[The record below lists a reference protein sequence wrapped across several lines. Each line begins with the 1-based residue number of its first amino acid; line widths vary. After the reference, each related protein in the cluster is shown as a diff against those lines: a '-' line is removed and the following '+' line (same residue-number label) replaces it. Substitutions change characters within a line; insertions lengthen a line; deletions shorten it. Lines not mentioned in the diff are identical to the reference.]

1 MNNDFKTYVYCSY
14 NLTQNSKWW
23 WNWIPQWRKP
33 DEPNTKSVIST
44 SFPPRNR
51 YITIT
56 SQKMV
61 MEAPNFLA
69 RDPPKPKEFKRG
81 IELYEWLLQNLEKQG
96 TKALPKTTSSY
107 FIKSL
112 IIWFTPSFIF
122 IADVRA
128 QMVDLTHNPKT
139 QVVCSQD
146 PDVVVLVFIDQFFTY

>member
-1 MNNDFKTYVYCSY
+1 MISKHTNIVVTIWPKIPNGDEIESLNDESLMNQTPKVWSY
-14 NLTQNSKWW
+14 IT
-23 WNWIPQWRKP
+23 
-33 DEPNTKSVIST
+33 
-44 SFPPRNR
+44 
-51 YITIT
+51 ITIT

-107 FIKSL
+107 FIKSS

-122 IADVRA
+122 NADVRA
-128 QMVDLTHNPKT
+128 QMVVLTHNPKT

>member
-1 MNNDFKTYVYCSY
+1 MISKHTNIVVTIWPKIPNGDEIESLNDESLMNQTPKVWSY
-14 NLTQNSKWW
+14 IT
-23 WNWIPQWRKP
+23 I
-33 DEPNTKSVIST
+33 T
-44 SFPPRNR
+44 
-51 YITIT
+51 ITIT

-128 QMVDLTHNPKT
+128 QMVVLTHNPKT

>member
-1 MNNDFKTYVYCSY
+1 MISKQTYIVVTIWPKIPNGDEIESLNDESLMNQTPKVWSY
-14 NLTQNSKWW
+14 IT
-23 WNWIPQWRKP
+23 I
-33 DEPNTKSVIST
+33 T
-44 SFPPRNR
+44 
-51 YITIT
+51 ITIT

-107 FIKSL
+107 FIKSS

>member
-1 MNNDFKTYVYCSY
+1 MISKHTNIVVTIWPKIPNGDEIESLNDESLMNQTPKVWSY
-14 NLTQNSKWW
+14 IT
-23 WNWIPQWRKP
+23 I
-33 DEPNTKSVIST
+33 T
-44 SFPPRNR
+44 
-51 YITIT
+51 ITIT

-61 MEAPNFLA
+61 MEAPNFLE

-128 QMVDLTHNPKT
+128 QMVVLTHNPKT

>member
-1 MNNDFKTYVYCSY
+1 MISKQTYIVVTIWPKIPNGDEIESLNDESLMNQTPKVWSY
-14 NLTQNSKWW
+14 IT
-23 WNWIPQWRKP
+23 I
-33 DEPNTKSVIST
+33 T
-44 SFPPRNR
+44 
-51 YITIT
+51 ITIT

-128 QMVDLTHNPKT
+128 QMVVLTHNPKT

>member
-1 MNNDFKTYVYCSY
+1 MISKQTYIVVTIWPKIPNGDEIESLNDESLMNQTPKVWSY
-14 NLTQNSKWW
+14 IT
-23 WNWIPQWRKP
+23 
-33 DEPNTKSVIST
+33 
-44 SFPPRNR
+44 
-51 YITIT
+51 ITIT

-128 QMVDLTHNPKT
+128 QMVVLTHNPKT